1 MILFTQCLRTTF
13 FANTED
19 LWNLASRGS
28 IQSWL
33 GLQVPGLWTS
43 SGRGSV
49 LWPPRK
55 ATALQQNGS
64 SVLEWPSGMVQN
76 SKTSNSLGGSCTR
89 HHKTYR
95 LSFTPKRIRSPVRH
109 KSVGWGFTAAPWK
122 VVLAGEERILHNF
135 TLDGLLEGIQWFSW
149 RILNSWID
157 IPEVADCRFH
167 ITLSRSS
174 ARMTWMIW
182 STGFARLRRK
192 KGCFLS
198 CSPWD
203 DLRKIRK
210 GDHKDLRKTNIH
222 ASPTSPWLSNAFY
235 IFLLW

>member
-1 MILFTQCLRTTF
+1 
-13 FANTED
+13 
-19 LWNLASRGS
+19 
-28 IQSWL
+28 
-33 GLQVPGLWTS
+33 
-43 SGRGSV
+43 
-49 LWPPRK
+49 
-55 ATALQQNGS
+55 
-64 SVLEWPSGMVQN
+64 MVQN
-76 SKTSNSLGGSCTR
+76 SKTSNSLAGSCTR

-122 VVLAGEERILHNF
+122 VVLAGEQRILHSF

-149 RILNSWID
+149 TILNSWID
-157 IPEVADCRFH
+157 IPEVANCRFH
-167 ITLSRSS
+167 ITPSIPMRHS

-210 GDHKDLRKTNIH
+210 GDHKDQCYPMFMLHQLHHGFLMLSTSFYCGNIRNTPLILFHIVSLAMWGKQIWSKKSSFWLLTNQH
-222 ASPTSPWLSNAFY
+222 RGLCFAGDG
-235 IFLLW
+235 